1 MAATRRRNSPG
12 LTRLLQD
19 KGYKFD
25 FFQAVRL
32 LQRERPDRDAVGT
45 GDDPR
50 REAVKFQSHVS
61 LGFPPSDVVDID
73 PGQDGDG
80 SSEMTV
86 SFMGVASPLSYG
98 SLPLP
103 YTEMVLG
110 QERNKD
116 FALSRFL
123 DLFNHRLISLFYRSW
138 EKYRFAVAYERSPS
152 GKKGVFEKAVFAL
165 MGLGSNELTG
175 QLKMDEK
182 ALLARAY
189 AVRGRSI
196 SAAGLAELIRN
207 YFQIPVTV
215 QQFFPWW
222 YTIEDSER
230 CRLGVSSCGLG
241 LDIHLG
247 RQVRLAQS
255 RIRLKL
261 GPLNWS
267 QFQEF
272 LPAGRGARPLAEM
285 TALSVGPEFD
295 FDCQLVLKASEAPGL
310 RLGKGSGY
318 GPPRLGWTTWLHCDH
333 LQEDP
338 EDVVVDGET
347 MGKETLSPI

>member
-1 MAATRRRNSPG
+1 MATTGRRNTLG
-12 LTRLLQD
+12 LSRLLRD

-32 LQRERPDRDAVGT
+32 LQRERPQSDAVGT
-45 GDDPR
+45 GDNPR
-50 REAVKFQSHVS
+50 REALKFKSRVS
-61 LGFPPSDVVDID
+61 LGFAPSDVVDIN
-73 PGQDGDG
+73 PGQEADEQ
-80 SSEMTV
+80 SEMTIA
-86 SFMGVASPLSYG
+86 FLGVASPISHG

-103 YTEMVLG
+103 YAEMILG
-110 QERNKD
+110 KERNIPSPV
-116 FALSRFL
+116 SRFL
-123 DLFNHRLISLFYRSW
+123 DLFNHRLTSLFYRAW
-138 EKYRFAVAYERSPS
+138 EKYRFAVSFERAPE
-152 GKKGVFEKAVFAL
+152 GKTGIFEKAVFAL
-165 MGLGSNELTG
+165 MGLGSAELTG
-175 QLKMDEK
+175 QLKLDEK

-189 AVRGRSI
+189 AVRGRAI
-196 SAAGLAELIRN
+196 SAAGLSELIRN

-247 RQVRLAQS
+247 RQVRLVQS

-272 LPAGRGARPLAEM
+272 LPTGGGARPLAEM
-285 TALSVGPEFD
+285 TALSIGPEFD
-295 FDCQLVLKASEAPGL
+295 FDCQLILKASDTPGL
-310 RLGKGSGY
+310 CLGVADECGA
-318 GPPRLGWTTWLHCDH
+318 PRLGWTTWLHSDH
-333 LQEDP
+333 PGEDP
-338 EDVVVDGET
+338 EDVVVAGEL
-347 MGKETLSPI
+347 MAMEARSPT